1 MSPSNRQ
8 QQQLSPSSP
17 GQRSIDSDEALA
29 ARFQDGLL
37 QAPYYSV
44 GRLWDDY
51 LPAYRFGQ
59 RSQRRHSGLRFDD
72 VERQL
77 EREWDTARG
86 ASRLGW
92 VEARSR
98 TPGPA
103 PNSVRPM
110 WPRTSMK
117 PNRPTIEAEC
127 TGGHRATIALPR
139 P

>member
-8 QQQLSPSSP
+8 QHQLSPSSP

-92 VEARSR
+92 VEARGAVEDAWARSELGQ
-98 TPGPA
+98 TYVA
-103 PNSVRPM
+103 SDQH
-110 WPRTSMK
+110 
-117 PNRPTIEAEC
+117 EAESSDD
-127 TGGHRATIALPR
+127 RS
-139 P
+139 